1 MSAASATGTAGAY
14 GLPYMTGSP
23 TELTATPQQLWNA
36 QGKFIGIR
44 RRTKCDR
51 GRIDR
56 RPIFRTTG
64 LGTTGLS
71 AISEDYGS
79 SGKSSGT
86 VTHQALPA
94 FSQPFCG
101 RPSFRGYSP
110 SYSTQQNTTGVG
122 ATVEPSTWSYG
133 SPSNDTLA
141 TQYAAPSRRQ
151 PVVNSPSTP
160 AQHQLTATASLSTS
174 KYAFFVSGV
183 FFSLYSS
190 SRVFSPLSNRAFVS
204 PHFSSFRPLSPL
216 LSFLPFPSF
225 LPRFLTRHLPSARSR
240 TRCSNDSARTND
252 TASNGIY
259 VYAYRRLVGRP
270 CRSQDGKVSRYGCPW
285 TSFQKN
291 DKSSWMTTIREERE
305 GTATRTSCV
314 VLQALVN
321 YEKRIRS
328 DPFVPLAAYRFV
340 ERTSRGKGGREIERG
355 HSTSTRV
362 VTNFFDRTATSVGR
376 NQVPALEK
384 RISRY
389 SFSRLPTSPPFP
401 PFLSCFLP
409 FFPLPPPPP
418 LLPSFIVP

>member
-1 MSAASATGTAGAY
+1 MSSVTGMAAASATGTAGAY

-36 QGKFIGIR
+36 QGKFVGVLR
-44 RRTKCDR
+44 RKKKQART
-51 GRIDR
+51 IDR
-56 RPIFRTTG
+56 RPIFRTIG

-71 AISEDYGS
+71 TISEDYGS

-160 AQHQLTATASLSTS
+160 AQHQLTATASLSAS
-174 KYAFFVSGV
+174 KYASSIFCV
-183 FFSLYSS
+183 FSFLYSS
-190 SRVFSPLSNRAFVS
+190 FAYFLSPLESRFRLT
-204 PHFSSFRPLSPL
+204 PFSSFRPLSPL
-216 LSFLPFPSF
+216 LLFSLSLRSFYSLRATTCQASV
-225 LPRFLTRHLPSARSR
+225 REHA
-240 TRCSNDSARTND
+240 ARTIPREQ
-252 TASNGIY
+252 TA
-259 VYAYRRLVGRP
+259 RRQTVFTFTRIVDSLAVRLARKTKSVALRLP
-270 CRSQDGKVSRYGCPW
+270 VDEFR
-285 TSFQKN
+285 KN

-305 GTATRTSCV
+305 GTTTRTSCI

-328 DPFVPLAAYRFV
+328 DPFVPLAAY
-340 ERTSRGKGGREIERG
+340 
-355 HSTSTRV
+355 
-362 VTNFFDRTATSVGR
+362 
-376 NQVPALEK
+376 
-384 RISRY
+384 
-389 SFSRLPTSPPFP
+389 
-401 PFLSCFLP
+401 
-409 FFPLPPPPP
+409 
-418 LLPSFIVP
+418 